1 MDSLTEFLHVGFMQR
16 ACQKIFANWAGWCL
30 TGWLLTGVA
39 FAAEPAEGMLSGA
52 KKWVA
57 SQHNTSAQSVV
68 LSELDARLR
77 VPVCKDTGGWHYDF
91 PFSSQ
96 DTVRARCGTPV
107 VQFYMRIAKG
117 SGGSGAPEKSG
128 SGVNLEMR
136 QAVVLKRG
144 LLRGTRLTAD
154 DLQLVQLPVAQLP
167 LQSIDN
173 LDNAVDAELTRDVLS
188 GKPLR
193 GSDLRAAL
201 MVKRGQTV
209 TLTLRQ
215 PSGFAV
221 SAQVEALQDGRKGD
235 SIRLK
240 NRESGRILTG
250 KVTGLNSLQAQ

>member
-1 MDSLTEFLHVGFMQR
+1 MQR
-16 ACQKIFANWAGWCL
+16 ACQKTIAYVLASCCAG
-30 TGWLLTGVA
+30 GVVA
-39 FAAEPAEGMLSGA
+39 GAAWAAEPADSMLSGA
-52 KKWVA
+52 QKWVA
-57 SQHNTSAQSVV
+57 AQHKVPVKSVQ
-68 LSELDARLR
+68 LADLDSRLR
-77 VPVCKDTGGWHYDF
+77 VPVCKDTGGWLYDF
-91 PFSSQ
+91 PFSGQ

-107 VQFYMRIAKG
+107 VQFYIRIAKG
-117 SGGSGAPEKSG
+117 GAHAAGADKATPAPG
-128 SGVNLEMR
+128 QMR

-144 LLRGTRLTAD
+144 LLRGARLTAD
-154 DLQLVQLPVAQLP
+154 QLQLVQLPVGELP

-173 LDNAVDAELTRDVLS
+173 LDNAVDAELTRDVLA

-193 GSDLRAAL
+193 GSDLRPAL

-215 PSGFAV
+215 ENGFAV

-250 KVTGLNSLQAQ
+250 KVNGPGSLEAQ